1 MVFVMYVFL
10 LPPLILLLPLRDR
23 LLRLQAKDLI
33 ENAMPMRLPF
43 VPFLNFR
50 SLFFVVAV
58 ANVGTAQDP
67 VVVTFLRQ

>member
-1 MVFVMYVFL
+1 MVFVMYVFP

-43 VPFLNFR
+43 VPFLEY
-50 SLFFVVAV
+50 
-58 ANVGTAQDP
+58 
-67 VVVTFLRQ
+67 